1 MKGKTLFGRLALF
14 MILLCFAFTGC
25 GSGGGDADGDAE
37 AGEEAPATDA
47 EAETETVADD
57 TVYTLK
63 LNYFSSENIPP
74 GQACLQA
81 AEKAAELSDGR
92 LQIECYFSGTLVA
105 YEDQMMSLSNGVIDI
120 GLFSAGQFSQLY
132 TLNQVFTRPYTV
144 TPKSH
149 EATRLAYQELVR
161 TVPEINE
168 ELSANN
174 MKWLGITC
182 LNGYNYH
189 GKEGKTVKTP
199 ADLKGLKVESLGD
212 TVEYVSAMGAAP
224 QSLDPGDFYTAFER
238 GQIEGQFTHWAVMN
252 NFKINELVK
261 THTIFGADPENYDA
275 ESGGLWTPLFGWLIN
290 LNTYN
295 SLPPDLQKALNDAF
309 QYASEWHEQTDAGS
323 SAEGLRQAKEW
334 GHEIVVLTP
343 EETKPFYDYA
353 AEVNKAWFEKCA
365 AAGYDGEGIYNKLMD
380 LHRNYNESL

>member
-1 MKGKTLFGRLALF
+1 MKRKTLFGMFTLF
-14 MILLCFAFTGC
+14 MIALCFVPAGC
-25 GSGGGDADGDAE
+25 GGSGNESGGDGA
-37 AGEEAPATDA
+37 AATETA
-47 EAETETVADD
+47 TETEAAATDD

-63 LNYFSSENIPP
+63 LNYFSSESIPP

-81 AEKAAELSDGR
+81 AEKAAELSNGR
-92 LQIECYFSGTLVA
+92 LKIESYFSGTLVA

-132 TLNQVFTRPYTV
+132 ALNQVFTRPYIV

-168 ELSANN
+168 ELAANN

-189 GKEGKTVKTP
+189 GKDGKTVKSP

-238 GQIEGQFTHWAVMN
+238 GQIEGQFTQWAVMN

-261 THTIFGADPENYDA
+261 THTVFGADPDSYDA
-275 ESGGLWTPLFGWLIN
+275 ESGGLWTPLFGWLVN
-290 LNTYN
+290 LDTYN
-295 SLPPDLQKALNDAF
+295 SLPPDLQKALDDAF
-309 QYASEWHEQTDAGS
+309 QYATEWHEQTDADS
-323 SAEGLRQAKEW
+323 SAEGLRQAKEA
-334 GHEIVVLTP
+334 GHEIIVLTP
-343 EETKPFYDYA
+343 EEVQPFYDYA
-353 AEVNKAWFEKCA
+353 EDVNKAWFEKCA
-365 AAGYDGEGIYNKLMD
+365 AAGYDGEGIYNQLMD
-380 LHRNYNESL
+380 LHRKYGE

>member
-1 MKGKTLFGRLALF
+1 MKRRILFGKFTLFLLVLCLVLA
-14 MILLCFAFTGC
+14 GC
-25 GSGGGDADGDAE
+25 GTGGSDAGDADAGADAGDDA
-37 AGEEAPATDA
+37 AAT
-47 EAETETVADD
+47 EVETTGDD

-63 LNYFSSENIPP
+63 LNYFSAESIPP

-81 AEKAAELSDGR
+81 AQKAAELSDGR

-132 TLNQVFTRPYTV
+132 MLNQVFTKPYTV

-168 ELSANN
+168 ELAANN

-189 GKEGKTVKTP
+189 GKDGKTVRAV
-199 ADLKGLKVESLGD
+199 ADLKGLKLESLGD

-252 NFKINELVK
+252 NFKINELVN
-261 THTIFGADPENYDA
+261 THTIFGADPNNYDA
-275 ESGGLWTPLFGWLIN
+275 ESGGLWTPLFGWLVN

-295 SLPPDLQKALNDAF
+295 SLPPDLQKALDDAF
-309 QYASEWHEQTDAGS
+309 QYATEWHEQTDAGS
-323 SAEGLRQAKEW
+323 SAEGLKWAQDA
-334 GHEIVVLTP
+334 GHEIVVLSP
-343 EETKPFYDYA
+343 EETQPFYDYA
-353 AEVNKAWFEKCA
+353 ASVNESWFEKCA
-365 AAGYDGEGIYNKLMD
+365 AAGYDGEGVYNQLMD
-380 LHRNYNESL
+380 LHRQYAAE